1 MHDRYNNNTSQI
13 LCGQIMSFLVSRL
26 CLLLFGTALSVAQFA
41 AVEGLANSL
50 STLPYDGLESQVLA
64 SDSIIGDNQFLTPP
78 SGDSPGTLTIQS
90 SSECKP
96 PPDQHPTRMRSKRD
110 WCPNSFVDT
119 NTASLG
125 QDTRPTSQTDRSSN
139 ASSHHKK
146 QPQKLTNLGN
156 EIQDP
161 KPCKHYR
168 PFAVC
173 APPFTDMYT
182 KFEIPLIEFCR
193 LCTFHVL
200 S

>member
-1 MHDRYNNNTSQI
+1 MHDRYNNNPSQI

-64 SDSIIGDNQFLTPP
+64 SDSIIGDNQFLPPP

-96 PPDQHPTRMRSKRD
+96 PPDQHPIRMRSKRD
-110 WCPNSFVDT
+110 WCPNSFVDP
-119 NTASLG
+119 NTASPG

-139 ASSHHKK
+139 ASSHPKTNGQINQNPKK
-146 QPQKLTNLGN
+146 QPWSQKLMNLGN
-156 EIQDP
+156 
-161 KPCKHYR
+161 
-168 PFAVC
+168 
-173 APPFTDMYT
+173 
-182 KFEIPLIEFCR
+182 
-193 LCTFHVL
+193 
-200 S
+200 